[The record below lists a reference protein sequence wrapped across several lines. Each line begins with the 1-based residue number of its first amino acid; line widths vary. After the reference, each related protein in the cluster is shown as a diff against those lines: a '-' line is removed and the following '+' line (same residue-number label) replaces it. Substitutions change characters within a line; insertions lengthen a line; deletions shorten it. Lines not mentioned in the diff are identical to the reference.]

1 MISVPEKSVLVLEV
15 RNDERRQV
23 SFCAFDFIKNRFLWK
38 DVITS
43 EPWWVNLKSAN
54 ENNITLSKF
63 ENTNNP
69 DSISYIHLDLLT
81 ASILEDSSAETFPVM
96 SRTEIITPAQYFQ
109 GTPHFDTVSK
119 FIHRKLDMKPVQA
132 IEYLENSGLIFI
144 SIYCQKAT
152 DLENYLLVFNEDG
165 ELQMRD
171 KLGVGLKG
179 LGFEAFFLQTGYL
192 FYVKNKVELVSY
204 RMR

>member
-23 SFCAFDFIKNRFLWK
+23 SFCAFDFKRNQFLWK
-38 DVITS
+38 DVKVS
-43 EPWWVNLKSAN
+43 EPWWVNLKSAS
-54 ENNITLSKF
+54 ENRVTLSKF
-63 ENTNNP
+63 ENTSNP
-69 DSISYIHLDLLT
+69 DSISYIRLDLLT
-81 ASILEDSSAETFPVM
+81 ASILEDNPAETFPA
-96 SRTEIITPAQYFQ
+96 TGTAEIIVPAQYFQ
-109 GTPHFDTVSK
+109 GTPYFDMVSK
-119 FIHRKLDMKPVQA
+119 FIQQKLDITPVQV

-152 DLENYLLVFNEDG
+152 DLENHLLVFDENG
-165 ELQMRD
+165 ELQMRE
-171 KLGVGLKG
+171 KLGSGLKG

-204 RMR
+204 QLC